1 MYDKVV
7 VLVGN
12 PNTGKSTI
20 FNALTG
26 SHQHTGNW
34 SGKTVGNAAGTMEYK
49 GTVYEII
56 DLPGIYSTNPVSAD
70 EKCAM
75 ECIKS
80 GLADIVVIVLD
91 ATCLERNL
99 ILALELSCLCCN
111 VIVCVNLL
119 DEAKKKGIKVDT
131 EKLSELLNLPVVA
144 AAARQGEG
152 LDKLK
157 EEIHS
162 HDSSCQQC
170 QCSVEYI
177 YENCVENNCSIFNNR
192 DRKIDRIVTGRMWG
206 IPVMLFLLC
215 LILWLTIVG
224 TNYPSAFLSSVF
236 SNIEGYLLDIF
247 GENGWFVKG
256 VLIEGVF
263 RTLSWVVAVMLPP
276 MAIFF
281 PLFTILEDLGYLPR
295 IAFNADKLF
304 KKVNAHSKMVL
315 TMCMGFGCNAVG
327 VVSTRIIESK
337 KERLIAIL
345 TNNFVP
351 CNGRFAGLIMLASV
365 FIAGGVFSSV
375 KVTLTVVAAI
385 MSGVVITLIISLIL
399 SKTILKGEQSSFILE
414 MPPYR
419 RPQLKSIIERS
430 VRERILYVL
439 GRAVVVA
446 APAGALIWL
455 MQNITIGDISLIAHI
470 AGFLDPFA
478 RLMGLDGY
486 ILTAFILGMPA
497 NEIVLPIVIM
507 CYTGNSGL
515 IEFENLSELGL
526 LLREHGW
533 THITAVCTML
543 FSLNHFPCTTTLLT
557 VRKETKS
564 VKWTIA
570 AFIIPTVT
578 GILICMSVNFLLSL
592 LTV

>member
-1 MYDKVV
+1 MYDKTV

-20 FNALTG
+20 YNALTG

-34 SGKTVGNAAGTMEYK
+34 SGKTVGNAAGVMEYK
-49 GTVYEII
+49 GTKYEII

-75 ECIKS
+75 DCIKS

-99 ILALELSCLCCN
+99 ILALELSHLCCN
-111 VIVCVNLL
+111 VIVCVNLM
-119 DEAKKKGIKVDT
+119 DEAKKKGITVDT

-144 AAARQGEG
+144 AAARRGIG

-162 HDSSCQQC
+162 HDTTCQKC
-170 QCSVEYI
+170 ECSVEYI
-177 YENCVENNCSIFNNR
+177 YESCVENSCNIFNNK
-192 DRKIDRIVTGRMWG
+192 DRKIDRIVTSRVWG
-206 IPVMLFLLC
+206 VPIMLFLLC
-215 LILWLTIVG
+215 FILWLTIVG
-224 TNYPSAFLSSVF
+224 TNYPSSYLSSVF
-236 SNIEGYLLDIF
+236 TNIEGYLLDTF
-247 GENGWFVKG
+247 ADSGWLIKG

-276 MAIFF
+276 MAMFF

-304 KKVNAHSKMVL
+304 KRANAHSKMVL

-365 FIAGGVFSSV
+365 FIASGVFSSF
-375 KVTLTVVAAI
+375 KITLTVVAAI
-385 MSGVVITLIISLIL
+385 LSGVVITLIVSFIL
-399 SKTILKGEQSSFILE
+399 SKTLLKGEQSSFILE

-419 RPQLKSIIERS
+419 QPQIKSIVERS
-430 VRERILYVL
+430 IRERILYVL

-446 APAGALIWL
+446 APAGAIIWL
-455 MQNITIGDISLIAHI
+455 MQNITVGDITLITYVAD
-470 AGFLDPFA
+470 FLEPFA

-515 IEFENLSELGL
+515 IEFENLSELGM
-526 LLREHGW
+526 LLRDNGW
-533 THITAVCTML
+533 TYITALCTMI
-543 FSLNHFPCTTTLLT
+543 FSMNHFPCTTTLLT
-557 VRKETKS
+557 IKKETKS
-564 VKWTIA
+564 LKWTFA
-570 AFIIPTVT
+570 SFIIPTIT
-578 GILICMSVNFLLSL
+578 GILLCMAVNFTLRLF
-592 LTV
+592 

>member
-1 MYDKVV
+1 MYDKTV

-34 SGKTVGNAAGTMEYK
+34 SGKTVGNAAGFMEYK
-49 GTVYEII
+49 GTKYEII
-56 DLPGIYSTNPVSAD
+56 DLPGIYSTNPISAD

-75 ECIKS
+75 DCVKS
-80 GLADIVVIVLD
+80 GIADVIVIVLD

-99 ILALELSCLCCN
+99 ILALELSHICCN
-111 VIVCVNLL
+111 VIVCVNLM
-119 DEAKKKGIKVDT
+119 DEAKKKGIIVDT
-131 EKLSELLNLPVVA
+131 KKLSELLNLPVVA
-144 AAARQGEG
+144 ASARKGLG

-157 EEIHS
+157 REIHS
-162 HDSSCQQC
+162 HNTTCQKC
-170 QCSVEYI
+170 ECSVEYI
-177 YENCVENNCSIFNNR
+177 YESCVENNCNIFNNR
-192 DRKIDRIVTGRMWG
+192 DRKIDRIVTGRIWG
-206 IPVMLFLLC
+206 IPIMAALLC

-224 TNYPSAFLSSVF
+224 TNYPSAYLSSVF
-236 SNIEGYLLDIF
+236 YNVEDYLMDLFKDYPIIR
-247 GENGWFVKG
+247 GLFV
-256 VLIEGVF
+256 EGVF

-304 KKVNAHSKMVL
+304 KRVNAHSKMVL

-365 FIAGGVFSSV
+365 FIASGAFSSF

-385 MSGVVITLIISLIL
+385 MSGVVVTLAMSYIL
-399 SKTILKGEQSSFILE
+399 SKTLLKGEKSSFILE

-419 RPQLKSIIERS
+419 QPQIKSIIERS
-430 VRERILYVL
+430 IRERILYVL

-446 APAGALIWL
+446 APAGAVIWL
-455 MQNITIGDISLIAHI
+455 MQNITVGDISLIAYI

-478 RLMGLDGY
+478 KLMGLDGY

-515 IEFENLSELGL
+515 IEFENLSELGE
-526 LLREHGW
+526 LLRNNGW
-533 THITAVCTML
+533 TYITAICTML
-543 FSLNHFPCTTTLLT
+543 FSINHFPCTTTLLT
-557 VRKETKS
+557 IKKETKS
-564 VKWTIA
+564 LKWTIM
-570 AFIIPTVT
+570 AFLIPTVT
-578 GILICMSVNFLLSL
+578 GIVMCMAVNFILRLI
-592 LTV
+592 

>member
-34 SGKTVGNAAGTMEYK
+34 SGKTVGNAAGIMEYK

-75 ECIKS
+75 DCIKS

-99 ILALELSCLCCN
+99 ILALELSHLCCN
-111 VIVCVNLL
+111 VIVCVNLM
-119 DEAKKKGIKVDT
+119 DEAKKKGIKVDIK
-131 EKLSELLNLPVVA
+131 KLSELLNLPVVA
-144 AAARQGEG
+144 TAARQGIG
-152 LDKLK
+152 LDNLR
-157 EEIHS
+157 EEIHF
-162 HDSSCQQC
+162 HDKSNSCC

-192 DRKIDRIVTGRMWG
+192 DRKIDRIVTGRVWG
-206 IPVMLFLLC
+206 IPVMVILLC
-215 LILWLTIVG
+215 AILWLTIVG
-224 TNYPSAFLSSVF
+224 TNYPSSFLSSVF
-236 SNIEGYLLDIF
+236 SNIEVYLLDVF
-247 GENGWFVKG
+247 GDRGWFVKG

-281 PLFTILEDLGYLPR
+281 PLFTVLEDLGYLPR

-315 TMCMGFGCNAVG
+315 TMCMGLGCNAVG
-327 VVSTRIIESK
+327 VVSTRIIESR

-345 TNNFVP
+345 TNSFMP

-365 FIAGGVFSSV
+365 FIAGGVLGSV
-375 KVTLTVVAAI
+375 KITLTVAAAI
-385 MSGVVITLIISLIL
+385 LSGVAVTLIVSFIL

-419 RPQLKSIIERS
+419 QPQLKSIIERS

-455 MQNITIGDISLIAHI
+455 MQNIIIGDASLIAHI

-478 RLMGLDGY
+478 KLMGLDGY

-515 IEFENLSELGL
+515 VEFENLYELGL

-533 THITAVCTML
+533 THITAICTML

-557 VRKETKS
+557 IKKETKS
-564 VKWTIA
+564 IKWTIA
-570 AFIIPTVT
+570 AFVIPVIT
-578 GILICMSVNFLLSL
+578 GILICMTVNFIMSL
-592 LTV
+592 FVV

>member
-1 MYDKVV
+1 MYDKTV

-56 DLPGIYSTNPVSAD
+56 DLPGIYSTNPVSED
-70 EKCAM
+70 ERCAM

-80 GLADIVVIVLD
+80 GVADIVVIVLD

-99 ILALELSCLCCN
+99 ILALELSHLCCN
-111 VIVCVNLL
+111 VIICVNLM
-119 DEAKKKGIKVDT
+119 DEAEKKGIKVNVK
-131 EKLSELLNLPVVA
+131 KLSEILNVPVVA
-144 AAARQGEG
+144 ASARQGEG
-152 LDKLK
+152 LDELR
-157 EEIHS
+157 EEIYFHNTT
-162 HDSSCQQC
+162 CQKC

-177 YENCVENNCSIFNNR
+177 YENCVENNCSIFNNI
-192 DRKIDRIVTGRMWG
+192 DRKIDRIVTGPLG
-206 IPVMLFLLC
+206 IPIMLIMLC
-215 LILWLTIVG
+215 GILWLTIIG

-236 SNIEGYLLDIF
+236 THIEGYLLYIF
-247 GENGWFVKG
+247 KDSGIFVKG
-256 VLIEGVF
+256 LLIEGVY

-281 PLFTILEDLGYLPR
+281 PLFTVLEDLGYLPR
-295 IAFNADKLF
+295 IAFNADKIF

-315 TMCMGFGCNAVG
+315 TMCMGFGCNAAG

-365 FIAGGVFSSV
+365 FIGAGAFGSLKIALTVTAAIISGVA
-375 KVTLTVVAAI
+375 VTLLV
-385 MSGVVITLIISLIL
+385 SYLL
-399 SKTILKGEQSSFILE
+399 SKTILKGQQSSFILE
-414 MPPYR
+414 LPPYR
-419 RPQLKSIIERS
+419 RPHIGSIIRRS

-439 GRAVVVA
+439 GRAVVVS
-446 APAGALIWL
+446 APAGAVIWL
-455 MQNITIGDISLIAHI
+455 MQNITVNNISIITYA
-470 AGFLDPFA
+470 ANFLDPFA
-478 RLMGLDGY
+478 QLMGLDGY
-486 ILTAFILGMPA
+486 ILTGFILGLPA
-497 NEIVLPIVIM
+497 NEIVLPVVLM

-515 IEFENLSELGL
+515 IEFDNISQLGML
-526 LLREHGW
+526 LKDNGW
-533 THITAVCTML
+533 TYVTALCTMI
-543 FSLNHFPCTTTLLT
+543 FSLNHFPCATTLMT
-557 VRKETKS
+557 IKKETKS
-564 VKWTIA
+564 LKWTA
-570 AFIIPTVT
+570 LAFVLPTVT
-578 GILICMSVNFLLSL
+578 GIVLCMLINLFMGAA
-592 LTV
+592 

>member
-49 GTVYEII
+49 KTVYEII
-56 DLPGIYSTNPVSAD
+56 DLPGIYSTNPVSED

-99 ILALELSCLCCN
+99 ILALELSHLCCN
-111 VIVCVNLL
+111 VIVCVNLM
-119 DEAKKKGIKVDT
+119 DEARKKGIKVDV
-131 EKLSELLNLPVVA
+131 EKLSSLLNLPVVA

-152 LDKLK
+152 LEKLR

-162 HDSSCQQC
+162 HNSRCQKC

-177 YENCVENNCSIFNNR
+177 YENCVENNCNIFNNK
-192 DRKIDRIVTGRMWG
+192 DRKIDRIVTGKVWG
-206 IPVMLFLLC
+206 IPVMLLLLC
-215 LILWLTIVG
+215 ILLWLTIAG

-236 SNIEGYLLDIF
+236 SSAEEYLLHIF
-247 GENGWFVKG
+247 GNSGWIVKG

-281 PLFTILEDLGYLPR
+281 PLFTVLEDLGYLPR

-304 KKVNAHSKMVL
+304 KKFNAHSKMVL
-315 TMCMGFGCNAVG
+315 TMCMGLGCNAVG
-327 VVSTRIIESK
+327 IVSTRIIESK

-345 TNNFVP
+345 TNNFMP

-365 FIAGGVFSSV
+365 FIAGGVLSSV
-375 KVTLTVVAAI
+375 KVTLAVAAAI
-385 MSGVVITLIISLIL
+385 MSGIAVTLFLSLIL

-419 RPQLKSIIERS
+419 CPQLKSIIERS

-439 GRAVVVA
+439 GRAIVVA
-446 APAGALIWL
+446 APAGAVIWL
-455 MQNITIGDISLIAHI
+455 MQNITVGDVSLIAHI

-478 RLMGLDGY
+478 KLMGLDGY

-507 CYTGNSGL
+507 C
-515 IEFENLSELGL
+515 I
-526 LLREHGW
+526 RE
-533 THITAVCTML
+533 TAVL
-543 FSLNHFPCTTTLLT
+543 LNLKIYLNWDSF
-557 VRKETKS
+557 
-564 VKWTIA
+564 
-570 AFIIPTVT
+570 
-578 GILICMSVNFLLSL
+578 
-592 LTV
+592 

>member
-1 MYDKVV
+1 M
-7 VLVGN
+7 
-12 PNTGKSTI
+12 
-20 FNALTG
+20 
-26 SHQHTGNW
+26 
-34 SGKTVGNAAGTMEYK
+34 
-49 GTVYEII
+49 
-56 DLPGIYSTNPVSAD
+56 
-70 EKCAM
+70 
-75 ECIKS
+75 
-80 GLADIVVIVLD
+80 
-91 ATCLERNL
+91 
-99 ILALELSCLCCN
+99 
-111 VIVCVNLL
+111 
-119 DEAKKKGIKVDT
+119 
-131 EKLSELLNLPVVA
+131 LN
-144 AAARQGEG
+144 
-152 LDKLK
+152 
-157 EEIHS
+157 
-162 HDSSCQQC
+162 
-170 QCSVEYI
+170 I

-247 GENGWFVKG
+247 GENGRFVKG

-315 TMCMGFGCNAVG
+315 TMCMGFGCNAAG

-430 VRERILYVL
+430 VRERILYAL

-515 IEFENLSELGL
+515 IEFEN
-526 LLREHGW
+526 
-533 THITAVCTML
+533 
-543 FSLNHFPCTTTLLT
+543 
-557 VRKETKS
+557 
-564 VKWTIA
+564 
-570 AFIIPTVT
+570 
-578 GILICMSVNFLLSL
+578 
-592 LTV
+592 

>member
-1 MYDKVV
+1 MYDKTV

-34 SGKTVGNAAGTMEYK
+34 SGKTVGNAAGSMEYK
-49 GTVYEII
+49 GTKYEII
-56 DLPGIYSTNPVSAD
+56 DLPGIYSTNPMSAD

-75 ECIKS
+75 DCIKS
-80 GLADIVVIVLD
+80 GIADVVVIVLD

-99 ILALELSCLCCN
+99 ILALELSRFCCN
-111 VIVCVNLL
+111 VIVCVNLM
-119 DEAKKKGIKVDT
+119 DEAKKKGIIVNI
-131 EKLSELLNLPVVA
+131 EKLKELLNLPVVA
-144 AAARQGEG
+144 TSARRGLG
-152 LDKLK
+152 LDELK
-157 EEIHS
+157 KEIHS
-162 HDSSCQQC
+162 HDTTCQKC
-170 QCSVEYI
+170 ECSVEYI
-177 YENCVENNCSIFNNR
+177 YESCVENNCNAFNNR
-192 DRKIDRIVTGRMWG
+192 DRKIDRIVTSKIWG
-206 IPVMLFLLC
+206 IPIMAALLC

-224 TNYPSAFLSSVF
+224 TNYPSAYLSSVF
-236 SNIEGYLLDIF
+236 TDIEDFLLNIFKDSSWIIKGLL
-247 GENGWFVKG
+247 V
-256 VLIEGVF
+256 EGVF

-304 KKVNAHSKMVL
+304 KRVNAHSKMVL

-365 FIAGGVFSSV
+365 FIASGAFSSF

-385 MSGVVITLIISLIL
+385 MSGVFVTLVMSFIL
-399 SKTILKGEQSSFILE
+399 SKTLLKGEKSSFILE

-419 RPQLKSIIERS
+419 QPHIKSIIERS
-430 VRERILYVL
+430 IRERILYVL

-446 APAGALIWL
+446 APAGAVIWL
-455 MQNITIGDISLIAHI
+455 MQNITVGDISLIAY
-470 AGFLDPFA
+470 AAEFLDPFA
-478 RLMGLDGY
+478 KLMGLDGY

-515 IEFENLSELGL
+515 IEFENLSELGAS
-526 LLREHGW
+526 LRSNGW
-533 THITAVCTML
+533 TYITAICTML
-543 FSLNHFPCTTTLLT
+543 FSINHFPCTTTLLT
-557 VRKETKS
+557 IKKETKS
-564 VKWTIA
+564 LKWTIA
-570 AFIIPTVT
+570 AFLIPTIT
-578 GILICMSVNFLLSL
+578 GILLCMAVNFILRLI
-592 LTV
+592 

>member
-1 MYDKVV
+1 MYDKTV

-34 SGKTVGNAAGTMEYK
+34 SGKTVGNAAGSMEYK
-49 GTVYEII
+49 GTKYEII
-56 DLPGIYSTNPVSAD
+56 DLPGIYSTNPLSAD

-75 ECIKS
+75 DCIKS
-80 GLADIVVIVLD
+80 GIADVVVIVLD

-99 ILALELSCLCCN
+99 ILALELSHICCN
-111 VIVCVNLL
+111 VIVCVNLM
-119 DEAKKKGIKVDT
+119 DEANKKGIIVDIK
-131 EKLSELLNLPVVA
+131 KLSELLNLPVVA
-144 AAARQGEG
+144 ASARKGIG
-152 LDKLK
+152 LEELK
-157 EEIHS
+157 KEIHS
-162 HDSSCQQC
+162 HNTTCQKC

-177 YENCVENNCSIFNNR
+177 YENCVENNCNIFNNK
-192 DRKIDRIVTGRMWG
+192 DRKIDRIVTGRIWG
-206 IPVMLFLLC
+206 IPIMLVLLC

-224 TNYPSAFLSSVF
+224 TNYPSACLSSVF
-236 SNIEGYLLDIF
+236 YNVEDYLMTLFKDYPLVR
-247 GENGWFVKG
+247 GLLV
-256 VLIEGVF
+256 EGVF

-304 KKVNAHSKMVL
+304 KRVNAHSKMVL
-315 TMCMGFGCNAVG
+315 TMCMGFGCNAAG

-365 FIAGGVFSSV
+365 FIAGGAFGSV
-375 KVTLTVVAAI
+375 KVTLTVAAAI
-385 MSGVVITLIISLIL
+385 MSGVAVTLIMSYIL
-399 SKTILKGEQSSFILE
+399 SNTLLKGEKSSFILE

-419 RPQLKSIIERS
+419 QPQIKSIVERS
-430 VRERILYVL
+430 IRERILYVL

-446 APAGALIWL
+446 APAGAAIWL
-455 MQNITIGDISLIAHI
+455 LQNITVGDVSILTYA
-470 AGFLDPFA
+470 ANFLDPFA
-478 RLMGLDGY
+478 GLMGLDGY

-515 IEFENLSELGL
+515 IEFENLSELGER
-526 LLREHGW
+526 LRNHGW
-533 THITAVCTML
+533 TYITAICTML
-543 FSLNHFPCTTTLLT
+543 FSINHFPCTTTLLT
-557 VRKETKS
+557 IKKETKS
-564 VKWTIA
+564 LKWTIA
-570 AFIIPTVT
+570 AFLIPTVT
-578 GILICMSVNFLLSL
+578 GIILCMAVNFIFHIFI
-592 LTV
+592 

>member
-1 MYDKVV
+1 MYDKTV

-34 SGKTVGNAAGTMEYK
+34 SGKTVGNAAGSMEYK
-49 GTVYEII
+49 GTKYEII
-56 DLPGIYSTNPVSAD
+56 DLPGIYSTNPMSAD

-75 ECIKS
+75 DCIKS
-80 GLADIVVIVLD
+80 GIADVVVIVLD

-99 ILALELSCLCCN
+99 ILALELSRFCCN
-111 VIVCVNLL
+111 VIVCVNLM
-119 DEAKKKGIKVDT
+119 DEAKKKGIIVNI
-131 EKLSELLNLPVVA
+131 EKLKELLNLPVVA
-144 AAARQGEG
+144 TSARRGLG
-152 LDKLK
+152 LDELK
-157 EEIHS
+157 KEIHS
-162 HDSSCQQC
+162 HDTTCQKC
-170 QCSVEYI
+170 ECSVEYI
-177 YENCVENNCSIFNNR
+177 YESCVENNCNAFNNR
-192 DRKIDRIVTGRMWG
+192 DRKIDRIVTSKIWG
-206 IPVMLFLLC
+206 IPIMAALLC

-224 TNYPSAFLSSVF
+224 TNYPSAYLSSVF
-236 SNIEGYLLDIF
+236 TDIEDFLLNIFKDSSWIIKGLL
-247 GENGWFVKG
+247 V
-256 VLIEGVF
+256 EGVF

-304 KKVNAHSKMVL
+304 KRVNAHSKMVL

-365 FIAGGVFSSV
+365 FIASGALSSF

-385 MSGVVITLIISLIL
+385 MSGVVVTLAMSYIL
-399 SKTILKGEQSSFILE
+399 SKTLLKGEKSSFILE

-419 RPQLKSIIERS
+419 QPHIKSIIERS
-430 VRERILYVL
+430 IRERILYVL

-446 APAGALIWL
+446 APAGAVIWL
-455 MQNITIGDISLIAHI
+455 MQNITVGDISLIAY
-470 AGFLDPFA
+470 AAEFLDPFA
-478 RLMGLDGY
+478 KLMGLDGY

-515 IEFENLSELGL
+515 IEFENLSELGN
-526 LLREHGW
+526 LLRSNGW
-533 THITAVCTML
+533 TYITAICTML
-543 FSLNHFPCTTTLLT
+543 FSINHFPCTTTLLT
-557 VRKETKS
+557 IRKETKS
-564 VKWTIA
+564 LKWTIA
-570 AFIIPTVT
+570 AFLIPTIT
-578 GILICMSVNFLLSL
+578 GILLCMAVNFILKLI
-592 LTV
+592 

>member
-1 MYDKVV
+1 MYDKTV

-34 SGKTVGNAAGTMEYK
+34 SGKTVGNAAGSMEYK
-49 GTVYEII
+49 GIKYEVI
-56 DLPGIYSTNPVSAD
+56 DLPGIYSTTPASAD

-75 ECIKS
+75 DCIKS
-80 GLADIVVIVLD
+80 GIADIVVIVLD

-99 ILALELSCLCCN
+99 ILAMELSCLCCK
-111 VIVCVNLL
+111 VIVCVNLM
-119 DEAKKKGIKVDT
+119 DEAAKKGIAVDIK
-131 EKLSELLNLPVVA
+131 KLSELLNLPVVEMS
-144 AAARQGEG
+144 ARKGVG
-152 LDKLK
+152 IDKLK
-157 EEIHS
+157 SEIHNA
-162 HDSSCQQC
+162 DSSCLNC

-177 YENCVENNCSIFNNR
+177 YENCVENNCNIFNNV
-192 DRKIDRIVTGRMWG
+192 DRKIDRIVTGKLWG
-206 IPVMLFLLC
+206 IPIMTVLLC
-215 LILWLTIVG
+215 FILWLTIAG

-236 SNIEGYLLDIF
+236 KNAEDYLLVIF
-247 GENGWFVKG
+247 GDSGWFIKG

-304 KKVNAHSKMVL
+304 KKFNAHSKMVL
-315 TMCMGFGCNAVG
+315 TMCMGFGCNAAG
-327 VVSTRIIESK
+327 VVSARIIESK

-345 TNNFVP
+345 TNNFIP
-351 CNGRFAGLIMLASV
+351 CNGRFAGLIMLTSV
-365 FIAGGVFSSV
+365 FVAGGMFGSI
-375 KVTLTVVAAI
+375 KVTIAVALGILSGVSVTLVVAY
-385 MSGVVITLIISLIL
+385 IL
-399 SKTILKGEQSSFILE
+399 SKTLLKGEQSSFILE

-419 RPQLKSIIERS
+419 RPQVKSIVERS

-446 APAGALIWL
+446 APAGAVIWFL
-455 MQNITIGDISLIAHI
+455 QNITIGNVSLITYI
-470 AGFLDPFA
+470 ADFLQPLA
-478 RLMGLDGY
+478 GLMGLDGY

-507 CYTGNSGL
+507 CYSGNSGL
-515 IEFENLSELGL
+515 IEFENLSELGV
-526 LLREHGW
+526 LLRNNGW
-533 THITAVCTML
+533 TYTTVICTLL

-557 VRKETKS
+557 IYKETRS
-564 VKWTIA
+564 IKWTLASIA
-570 AFIIPTVT
+570 VPTVT
-578 GILICMSVNFLLSL
+578 GIILCMMVNGILKII
-592 LTV
+592 